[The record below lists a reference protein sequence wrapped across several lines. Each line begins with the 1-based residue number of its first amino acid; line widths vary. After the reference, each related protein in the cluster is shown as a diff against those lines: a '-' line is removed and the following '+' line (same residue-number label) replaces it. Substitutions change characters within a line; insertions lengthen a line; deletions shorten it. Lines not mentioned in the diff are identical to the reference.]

1 MKTIMNRQPE
11 TATDDPLLQPAA
23 CSLCSFAVSEY
34 RKGKIPARLQE
45 LQTANGRFHLQEST
59 KESFMNGYRFHLQK
73 YRPGSKTA
81 CPECGRKSCFT
92 RYIDETGEISFPDNV
107 GICDHINS
115 CGYHYT
121 PKEYFRDNPTV
132 KEKLNKQER
141 NGGAP
146 IVAKALAKPQPEQ
159 KPQIS
164 FLPSDWVEQSM
175 RRYDINPLHRYF
187 IRVMG
192 KKDTDRLFRLYR
204 VGTSRMWNGAAVFW
218 QTDRDGNVRAGKIM
232 GYDAETG
239 HRIKEPFNQVSWV
252 HSVRKVPDFRM
263 KQCLFGEHLLSDTS
277 AAMSAKPVAVVESE
291 KTALVAAHFIPDFIW
306 LATGGMRGCF
316 NNETMQVLGSREVIL
331 FPDLKATEE
340 WRHRLPMLE
349 AVCRRA
355 TCSDLLEKM
364 ATDEQRSQGLD
375 IADFLL
381 MEDTPQ
387 MILARMIER
396 NPVLQTFIDTLGLE
410 LVDAGRTE

>member
-1 MKTIMNRQPE
+1 M
-11 TATDDPLLQPAA
+11 
-23 CSLCSFAVSEY
+23 
-34 RKGKIPARLQE
+34 
-45 LQTANGRFHLQEST
+45 QEST
-59 KESFMNGYRFHLQK
+59 KKNIMNGYRFHLQK
-73 YRPGSKTA
+73 YRPGSKTV
-81 CPECGRKSCFT
+81 CPECGRKSCFA
-92 RYIDETGEISFPDNV
+92 RYIDEEGEISFPDNV

-132 KEKLNKQER
+132 KEKLNEQER
-141 NGGAP
+141 NGGTP
-146 IVAKALAKPQPEQ
+146 IVAKALA

-187 IRVMG
+187 IRMMG
-192 KKDTDRLFRLYR
+192 KKDADRLFRLYR

-218 QTDRDGNVRAGKIM
+218 QIDRNGNVRAGKIM

-252 HSVRKVPDFRM
+252 HSVRKLPDFRM

-277 AAMSAKPVAVVESE
+277 AAMSAKPVAIVESE
-291 KTALVAAHFIPDFIW
+291 KTALVAVLFIPDFIW
-306 LATGGMRGCF
+306 LATGGKHGCF
-316 NNETMQVLGSREVIL
+316 NSEAMQVLRGREVVL

-340 WRHRLPMLE
+340 WRRRLPMME
-349 AVCRRA
+349 SFCRRA
-355 TCSDLLEKM
+355 TCSDMLERI
-364 ATDEQRSQGLD
+364 ATGAQREAGLD

-387 MILARMIER
+387 MILQQMTAR
-396 NPVLQTFIDTLGLE
+396 NPVLQSLIDAFGLE
-410 LVDAGRTE
+410 LIDAKKTE